1 MRGLVTALIVSAFL
15 AQPALAQ
22 GVKDP
27 ANFPGTT
34 PQSSK
39 KAQTQ
44 TTQTASRPTAIR
56 NLSGGGVTVQGVWK
70 DGKLTAVPR

>member
-27 ANFPGTT
+27 ANFPVT
-34 PQSSK
+34 PSTK

-44 TTQTASRPTAIR
+44 PAQAASRPTAIR
-56 NLSGGGVTVQGVWK
+56 NLSGSGVTAQGVWK